1 MGTVT
6 DIIDGTIKN
15 LLNQN
20 GPLYKERITICR
32 DCKLIKEDTIFGE
45 VCNAALYVNPD
56 TDEVSKTPKP
66 GFLNGCGCILKSKC
80 RVAEAKCPLNRW

>member
-32 DCKLIKEDTIFGE
+32 DCKLIKEDMLHTLNTYI
-45 VCNAALYVNPD
+45 
-56 TDEVSKTPKP
+56 SKDINIKKKVR
-66 GFLNGCGCILKSKC
+66 N
-80 RVAEAKCPLNRW
+80 